1 MQMQCVTSKAARA
14 MIVNQIVE
22 LIDLLW
28 ELAYSLS
35 SLMVLGIET
44 ITTEKGKHFIF
55 ECQMK
60 FPAYK

>member
-1 MQMQCVTSKAARA
+1 MNLTRPVSVNNATLQYMQSLTSKAARA

-35 SLMVLGIET
+35 ALMV
-44 ITTEKGKHFIF
+44 
-55 ECQMK
+55 
-60 FPAYK
+60 